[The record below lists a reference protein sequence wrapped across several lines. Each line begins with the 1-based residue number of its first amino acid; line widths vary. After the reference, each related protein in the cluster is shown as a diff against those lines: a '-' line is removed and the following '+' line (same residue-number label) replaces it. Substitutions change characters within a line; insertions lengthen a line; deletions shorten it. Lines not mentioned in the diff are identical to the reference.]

1 MRIISKNLYEE
12 RAKSHSAMWRW
23 VAEAGNSKEYWPG
36 WFWNINRY
44 TRYQSEYVPSH
55 MHGEIEA
62 DCFACAVCAKVPC
75 NNGCP
80 IISLRTKDNK
90 SCAQVGG
97 LYDLYKE
104 SKSDVK
110 RKKYA
115 RTIAE
120 LPWFTYEIY
129 VKYAGVEL
137 YSFDL
142 PEIEKA
148 YGPLEFTY

>member
-1 MRIISKNLYEE
+1 
-12 RAKSHSAMWRW
+12 
-23 VAEAGNSKEYWPG
+23 
-36 WFWNINRY
+36 
-44 TRYQSEYVPSH
+44 
-55 MHGEIEA
+55 MHGYMPYN
-62 DCFACAVCAKVPC
+62 CFACAVCAGTPC
-75 NNGCP
+75 KNGCP
-80 IISLRTKDNK
+80 IISFRIKDNMV
-90 SCAQVGG
+90 CAQVGG
-97 LYDLYKE
+97 LYDLYQE

-129 VKYAGVEL
+129 VKYAVVEL